1 MAQIRIRN
9 TGERLSNEE
18 DVKAFLDKMNVLYEH
33 WDMNKLPERLRE
45 KFDLSDEEKAEIL
58 ATFDSDI
65 KDLASRRG
73 YQIWDIITLSEA
85 TPNIEE
91 LLKKFENVHTHT
103 EDEIR
108 AITAGKGIFIIKG
121 GEDVGYFDVELEAG
135 DVISVPENT
144 NHFFT
149 LMENRKIVAVRLF
162 IEKDGWIAYN
172 VDDPE
177 FVKA

>member
-9 TGERLSNEE
+9 TGERLSTQE
-18 DVKAFLDKMNVLYEH
+18 DVKAFLDKQNVVYEH

-45 KFDLSDEEKAEIL
+45 KFVLSDEEKAEIL
-58 ATFDSDI
+58 ATFEPEI
-65 KDLASRRG
+65 KDLAARRG
-73 YQIWDIITLSEA
+73 YQIWDLISLSDA

-121 GEDVGYFDVELEAG
+121 GDDIGYYDVELEAG

-149 LMENRKIVAVRLF
+149 LMENRQIVAVRLF

-172 VDDPE
+172 VEDPS